1 MFHCTVA
8 SIERPQIHQY
18 IKTMTSSFVTS
29 NVECIDLARSSFP
42 ISTGLGF
49 LDHMIDQFNS
59 HAQIGVA
66 ITVDQRKNEQQN
78 GTRVIDNG
86 NAHACI
92 DQSMLLPLCGEAL
105 GKSMKAL
112 LLDVQLEASSRF
124 CCPLDEALVECEIT
138 KKSDGEGSLTHFS
151 LPPYGIYPRSTGRT
165 KIGGMET
172 KPVEGFMRSFVEA
185 AGLQMSLHKVRGD
198 NGHHIIE
205 SAFKAFSR
213 SLRNLID
220 GTDTNTYDTD
230 SFLELWGP
238 QSESWKQS
246 FVLERQGQHN
256 RKTKETS
263 ILVDLKLDGGLKGV
277 SIDTGIPTLDDVF
290 EALAKEASLSLE
302 MKCQGDLWVDDHHT
316 SEDVSIALGQVL
328 DKALGT
334 KAGLNRMWCAKAM
347 VGDAIMEVT
356 MDLSNRPCLT
366 ENLTESEEEY
376 IGGTL
381 TTEMFHH
388 MLESLTMN
396 ARMTV
401 HIVEIQEG
409 ANMKESALAIA
420 MAFGRTLKMCAAV
433 DPRRAGKTAS
443 SKGTLSV

>member
-1 MFHCTVA
+1 
-8 SIERPQIHQY
+8 
-18 IKTMTSSFVTS
+18 MTTGFATS
-29 NVECIDLARSSFP
+29 NVECVDLARSSFP
-42 ISTGLGF
+42 ISTGIGF

-59 HAQIGVA
+59 HAQIGVS
-66 ITVDQRKNEQQN
+66 ITVDQRKNEQES
-78 GTRVIDNG
+78 GTCVLNNG
-86 NAHACI
+86 NAYACM
-92 DQSMLLPLCGEAL
+92 DQSVLLPLCGEAL

-112 LLDVQLEASSRF
+112 LLDVQIGASSRF
-124 CCPLDEALVECEIT
+124 CCPLDEALVECEIA
-138 KKSDGEGSLTHFS
+138 KKSSGEGRLVHFS

-165 KIGGMET
+165 KIGEMET
-172 KPVEGFMRSFVEA
+172 QPVEGFMRSFVEA
-185 AGLQMSLHKVRGD
+185 AGLEMSLHKITGD

-205 SAFKAFSR
+205 SSFKAFSR
-213 SLRNLID
+213 ALRNLID
-220 GTDTNTYDTD
+220 GTNTNVYGTKP
-230 SFLELWGP
+230 FLELWGP
-238 QSESWKQS
+238 NSQSWTQS
-246 FVLERQGQHN
+246 LALERQGQHN
-256 RKTKETS
+256 RKTKETY
-263 ILVDLKLDGGLKGV
+263 ILVDLKLDGGVKGN
-277 SIDTGIPTLDDVF
+277 SIDTGIPDLDDIF
-290 EALAKEASLSLE
+290 EALAREASLSLE

-347 VGDAIMEVT
+347 IGEAAMEVT
-356 MDLSNRPCLT
+356 MDLSNRPFLT

-376 IGGTL
+376 IGGAL

-388 MLESLTMN
+388 MLESLAMN

-401 HIVEIQEG
+401 HIVEIQKG
-409 ANMKESALAIA
+409 ATMKDSALAIA